1 MLTVVQRYSYFYKPL
16 VFVAGL
22 LPAAWLLAGLISW
35 RVDLGADPI
44 EVLLETCGKTA
55 LIFLLITLTVTPL
68 RHLTGWTHVL
78 RLRRMLGLYA
88 FFYALLHFC
97 VYLILD
103 QQLDLS
109 AVWQDISKRP
119 YITVGAFALLLLLPL
134 AITSTNG
141 MMRRL
146 KHRWQKLHRLIY
158 LISILTVIHYYW
170 QVKLDVTEPLWYAAA
185 LGVLLGHRV
194 LRQWRVTSKSV
205 PATTPG
211 KT

>member
-1 MLTVVQRYSYFYKPL
+1 MLTVVQHYRYFYKPL
-16 VFVAGL
+16 VFIVGL
-22 LPAAWLLAGLISW
+22 LPAAWLFAGIFRW
-35 RVDLGADPI
+35 HVDLGADPI
-44 EVLLETCGKTA
+44 ETLLETCGKTA
-55 LIFLLITLTVTPL
+55 LNFLLITLTVTPL
-68 RHLTGWTHVL
+68 RHLTGWSQLL

-119 YITVGAFALLLLLPL
+119 YITLGAFALLLLLPL

-158 LISILTVIHYYW
+158 VISILAVVHYYW
-170 QVKLDVTEPLWYAAA
+170 QVKLDVTEPVWYAAA
-185 LGVLLGHRV
+185 LGVLLGYRA
-194 LRQWRVTSKSV
+194 LRHWRVTSKSV

>member
-1 MLTVVQRYSYFYKPL
+1 MLTVVQHYRYFYKPL
-16 VFVAGL
+16 VFIVGL
-22 LPAAWLLAGLISW
+22 LPAAWLFAGIFRW
-35 RVDLGADPI
+35 HVDLGADPI
-44 EVLLETCGKTA
+44 ETLLETCGKTA
-55 LIFLLITLTVTPL
+55 LNFLLITLTVTPL
-68 RHLTGWTHVL
+68 RHLTGWSQLL

-119 YITVGAFALLLLLPL
+119 YITLGAFALLLLLPL

-158 LISILTVIHYYW
+158 VISILAVVHYYW
-170 QVKLDVTEPLWYAAA
+170 QVKLDVTEPVWYAAA
-185 LGVLLGHRV
+185 LGVLLGYRA
-194 LRQWRVTSKSV
+194 LRHWRVTSKSV

-211 KT
+211 KI